1 MKSKL
6 NGLNTSKDRA
16 VYTHTYHD
24 TSPHIAVGTIPS
36 ITIVNL
42 LYIDFVVVY
51 VPKIPLMN
59 KINPIP
65 PKKILFCS
73 LVINLNNLPIF
84 SESCKILNPTMM
96 LIMLYK
102 SRMNLV
108 SALDKHNTNS

>member
-6 NGLNTSKDRA
+6 NGLNIPRVCV

-24 TSPHIAVGTIPS
+24 TSDHITVGMNPS
-36 ITIVNL
+36 INIVNL

-51 VPKIPLMN
+51 VPNTPLMN
-59 KINPIP
+59 KRKPIP

-73 LVINLNNLPIF
+73 LEINLNNLPIF
-84 SESCKILNPTMM
+84 SESRKILNPTML

-102 SRMNLV
+102 SLMNLV
-108 SALDKHNTNS
+108 SALDKHRTNS